1 VQGTSPKPILP
12 TNPMRSFLFASIVAA
27 SAATP
32 ALAQSSPTARPA
44 SDTAKV
50 GTYDLEI
57 TTDDGT
63 LLGSLSLKRSNDA
76 LVAELVAGG
85 NRPAVKSFVREG
97 TGYVLTGG
105 HGEFVVVYKLT
116 FANDSVTGSFKMSTG
131 LAGTVA
137 GARKR

>member
-1 VQGTSPKPILP
+1 
-12 TNPMRSFLFASIVAA
+12 MRSLLIASVVAA
-27 SAATP
+27 CAAAP
-32 ALAQSSPTARPA
+32 SFAQSNPARPKA
-44 SDTAKV
+44 LSDTARL

-63 LLGSLSLKRSNDA
+63 LLGSLSLKRANEA
-76 LVAELVAGG
+76 LVAELVAGA

-97 TGYVLTGG
+97 NGYVLTGG
-105 HGEFVVVYKLT
+105 HGEFVVIYKLT
-116 FANDSVTGSFKMSTG
+116 FADDSVTGSFRMSTG

>member
-1 VQGTSPKPILP
+1 
-12 TNPMRSFLFASIVAA
+12 MRSLIIASILTACAAA
-27 SAATP
+27 SS
-32 ALAQSSPTARPA
+32 LAQSNPTRPKTA
-44 SDTAKV
+44 SDTARL

-63 LLGSLSLKRSNDA
+63 LLGSLSLKRASEA
-76 LVAELVAGG
+76 LVAELVAGA

-97 TGYVLTGG
+97 NGYVLTGG

-116 FANDSVTGSFKMSTG
+116 FADDSVTGSFRMSTG
-131 LAGTVA
+131 LAGKVA

>member
-1 VQGTSPKPILP
+1 
-12 TNPMRSFLFASIVAA
+12 MRSLLLASIVAA
-27 SAATP
+27 FAASP
-32 ALAQSSPTARPA
+32 SLAQSAPARAATAKPA
-44 SDTAKV
+44 SDTARL

-63 LLGSLSLKRSNDA
+63 LLGSLSLKRANDA
-76 LVAELVAGG
+76 FVAELVAGA

-97 TGYVLTGG
+97 NGYVLTGG
-105 HGEFVVVYKLT
+105 HGEFVVIYRLA
-116 FANDSVTGSFKMSTG
+116 FAGDSVTGSFKMSTG

>member
-1 VQGTSPKPILP
+1 
-12 TNPMRSFLFASIVAA
+12 MRSLLLASIIAA
-27 SAATP
+27 CAAAP
-32 ALAQSSPTARPA
+32 SLAQSSSARPTAV
-44 SDTAKV
+44 SDTAKL

-63 LLGSLSLKRSNDA
+63 MLGSLSLKRANEA

-97 TGYVLTGG
+97 NGYVLTGG
-105 HGEFVVVYKLT
+105 HGEFVIVYKLT
-116 FANDSVTGSFKMSTG
+116 FAGDSVTGSFKMSTG

-137 GARKR
+137 GAHKR

>member
-1 VQGTSPKPILP
+1 
-12 TNPMRSFLFASIVAA
+12 MRSFLLAAIVAA
-27 SAATP
+27 CAAGP
-32 ALAQSSPTARPA
+32 SLAQSTPAKPA

-63 LLGSLSLKRSNDA
+63 MLGSLSLKRANDA
-76 LVAELVAGG
+76 LAAELVAGA
-85 NRPAVKSFVREG
+85 NRPAIKSFVRDG
-97 TGYVLTGG
+97 NGYVLTGG
-105 HGEFVVVYKLT
+105 HGEFVVVYKLS

-137 GARKR
+137 GARRR

>member
-1 VQGTSPKPILP
+1 
-12 TNPMRSFLFASIVAA
+12 MRSFLVASIIAA
-27 SAATP
+27 CAAGSS
-32 ALAQSSPTARPA
+32 LAQSSPAPSKPA
-44 SDTAKV
+44 SDTART

-63 LLGSLSLKRSNDA
+63 LIGSLSLKRANDA

-85 NRPAVKSFVREG
+85 NRPTVKSFVRDG
-97 TGYVLTGG
+97 KGYVLTGG
-105 HGEFVVVYKLT
+105 HGEFVIEYRLT

-131 LAGTVA
+131 MTGTVA

>member
-1 VQGTSPKPILP
+1 
-12 TNPMRSFLFASIVAA
+12 MHSFLFASIIAA
-27 SAATP
+27 CSAAP
-32 ALAQSSPTARPA
+32 SLAQTATARTNQA
-44 SDTAKV
+44 KTVSDTAKV

-63 LLGSLSLKRSNDA
+63 LLGSLSLKRADDA
-76 LVAELVAGG
+76 FVAELVAGA
-85 NRPAVKSFVREG
+85 NRPAVKSFVRDG
-97 TGYVLTGG
+97 NGYVLTGG

-116 FANDSVTGSFKMSTG
+116 FAGDSVTGSFKMSTG

>member
-1 VQGTSPKPILP
+1 
-12 TNPMRSFLFASIVAA
+12 MRSFLFASIIAA
-27 SAATP
+27 YAAAP
-32 ALAQSSPTARPA
+32 SLAQSTAARAKPA
-44 SDTAKV
+44 ATIVSDTARV

-63 LLGSLSLKRSNDA
+63 LLGSLSLKRANDA
-76 LVAELVAGG
+76 FVAELVAGA

-97 TGYVLTGG
+97 NAYVLTGG
-105 HGEFVVVYKLT
+105 HGEFAVVYRLA
-116 FANDSVTGSFKMSTG
+116 FAGDSVTGSFKMSTG